1 MCSFQIGF
9 TVQLSRHFVAQ
20 KDREM
25 TPDEQIEVL
34 RTTVENLARANSS
47 LQEQCNSMVG
57 LLVHVLKV
65 CNEHP
70 TETRPLLSDGFVEQ
84 LKSLILPLN
93 S

>member
-1 MCSFQIGF
+1 M
-9 TVQLSRHFVAQ
+9 QLSRHFVAQ

-47 LQEQCNSMVG
+47 LQEQHNSMSE
-57 LLVHVLKV
+57 LLVHVLEV

-70 TETRPLLSDGFVEQ
+70 TEARQLFSNGFVEQ
-84 LKSLILPLN
+84 LKSLILPLIG
-93 S
+93 